1 MGLLACFVFWAD
13 PNAKGAHDFSALVY
27 ASGEG
32 HADVVATLL
41 AMPGVAYEQRY
52 GTSHDPWSDA
62 SIISPTCRGTRMKGG
77 A

>member
-1 MGLLACFVFWAD
+1 MCPLWAD

-52 GTSHDPWSDA
+52 GTSHDL
-62 SIISPTCRGTRMKGG
+62 GHV
-77 A
+77 